1 MSTTPPSVDRR
12 IRKSK
17 VALKN
22 ALLTLMQTKDFK
34 HISITDIVQLA
45 DLNRGTFYK
54 HYPDKEELLE
64 DIIDEIMK
72 NLIVS
77 YRAPYESLT
86 VFEVSKLTASA
97 IKIFEHV
104 ATNANF
110 YTLLGKSN
118 ILTGLQVRVCNEL
131 SQLILHDISTKT
143 MHPKTNIK
151 ILANYQAYAI
161 WGMIT
166 VWIDSEFLYSP
177 DYMAEQLLAILHKNV
192 FNDMES
198 QS

>member
-1 MSTTPPSVDRR
+1 MSTTPPSMDRR

-64 DIIDEIMK
+64 EIIDEVMK
-72 NLIVS
+72 DLITS

-118 ILTGLQVRVCNEL
+118 ILTGLQARVCNEL

-143 MHPKTNIK
+143 MHPKTNFK
-151 ILANYQAYAI
+151 MLANYQAYAI

-177 DYMAEQLLAILHKNV
+177 DYMAEQLLAILHKNL

-198 QS
+198 RG

>member
-22 ALLTLMQTKDFK
+22 ALLSLMQSKDFK

-64 DIIDEIMK
+64 EIIDEVMK
-72 NLIVS
+72 DLITS

-118 ILTGLQVRVCNEL
+118 ILAGLQARVCNEL
-131 SQLILHDISTKT
+131 SQLVLQDISNRTLQ
-143 MHPKTNIK
+143 TNINIK
-151 ILANYQAYAI
+151 MLANYQAYAI

-177 DYMAEQLLAILHKNV
+177 DYMAEQLLAILHQNS
-192 FNDMES
+192 FNDTES
-198 QS
+198 RG

>member
-22 ALLTLMQTKDFK
+22 ALLSLMQSKDFK

-64 DIIDEIMK
+64 EIIDEVMK
-72 NLIVS
+72 DLITS

-118 ILTGLQVRVCNEL
+118 ILAGLQARVCNEL
-131 SQLILHDISTKT
+131 SQLVLQDISNRTIHTKI
-143 MHPKTNIK
+143 NIK
-151 ILANYQAYAI
+151 MLANYQAYAI

-177 DYMAEQLLAILHKNV
+177 DYMAEQLLAILHQNS
-192 FNDMES
+192 FNDTES
-198 QS
+198 RS

>member
-22 ALLTLMQTKDFK
+22 ALLSLMQSKDFK

-64 DIIDEIMK
+64 EIIDEVMK
-72 NLIVS
+72 DLIAS

-118 ILTGLQVRVCNEL
+118 ILAGLQARVCNEL
-131 SQLILHDISTKT
+131 SQLVLQDISNRTIQ
-143 MHPKTNIK
+143 TNINIK
-151 ILANYQAYAI
+151 MLANYQAYAI

-177 DYMAEQLLAILHKNV
+177 DYMAEQLLAILHQNS
-192 FNDMES
+192 FNDTES
-198 QS
+198 RG